1 MPTRTLTDVATDDAV
16 SAVSWKAIIA
26 GAIGIVAVTFIL
38 LVFGV
43 GVGFAVISPWADQGV
58 SATTFTITGALYLI
72 AVAMLASTIGGYL
85 AGRLRS
91 QWSSVHE
98 HERYF
103 RDSAHGFL
111 AWALAFVVSA
121 AVLGGAFSHIAS
133 GASSGLAPAA
143 AAAAQGS
150 STDGYIDTLLRAD
163 PTGVPAEQTNQATS
177 PTAQDQQT
185 ATPLQGGQ
193 IAGNAA
199 PRASANGVNR
209 AEISRLLVPVLRK
222 GGTLSSDDRIY
233 LGKIVS
239 ARTGLSPTDA
249 QARVDQVVTQAK
261 SAADA
266 ARKTAAVVSLWLVV
280 SLLAGALS
288 ASLAAI
294 EGGNLRNR
302 EWYLT
307 DRTDRRSLGIA
318 AE

>member
-1 MPTRTLTDVATDDAV
+1 M
-16 SAVSWKAIIA
+16 
-26 GAIGIVAVTFIL
+26 
-38 LVFGV
+38 
-43 GVGFAVISPWADQGV
+43 
-58 SATTFTITGALYLI
+58 
-72 AVAMLASTIGGYL
+72 
-85 AGRLRS
+85 
-91 QWSSVHE
+91 
-98 HERYF
+98 
-103 RDSAHGFL
+103 
-111 AWALAFVVSA
+111 
-121 AVLGGAFSHIAS
+121 
-133 GASSGLAPAA
+133 APAA
-143 AAAAQGS
+143 TAAAQGS

-199 PRASANGVNR
+199 PRTSANGVNR